1 MNVKT
6 NFVEYTGLWNGI
18 FTQFENEDI
27 CKEAR
32 PNIPSSNLLS
42 NKNTKGYKEMYNIS
56 LQI

>member
-18 FTQFENEDI
+18 LTQLENEDI

-42 NKNTKGYKEMYNIS
+42 N
-56 LQI
+56 